1 MVAFSINIRHKRYT
15 NPGYIDGIITIW
27 YIISVT
33 QAMQNTQMTR
43 AFSGREV
50 TYVFNNASLCI
61 LFRHHETNLANWV
74 EKACCLV
81 PVAAFTNMV

>member
-1 MVAFSINIRHKRYT
+1 
-15 NPGYIDGIITIW
+15 
-27 YIISVT
+27 
-33 QAMQNTQMTR
+33 MQNTQMTR